1 MLHKFLYGL
10 LVMLAVSCTDEL
22 VDGFDGPMP
31 EGEAAVTFDAAF
43 HPLSDA
49 TIGRTRSLGGDAIK
63 TIRNIFVVWYDTDGD
78 NKGRYVGSQ
87 YFTAD
92 QFTTLGNE
100 PRPGSTTETETQ
112 HAEFSCPLPY
122 GKYRIYAVAN
132 MGDLSSDSRYK
143 EQIDSEETFKAISL
157 EWVQDDIAKNDQ
169 MSGHFTATETAGYK
183 KGDAPTI
190 QIDRPNIKLH
200 AWLRRAASKV
210 TLAFNTEKLKDNIFI
225 YIKSVQ
231 IKNVP
236 KHCTLIDDNDEKKI
250 SAAEHVYEEGDTIRY
265 GRGED
270 YKQWPRLTKGNSP
283 LGPELHAND
292 ASSLFFFEN
301 MQGTGQSKKQSY
313 DGVTIEH
320 PNGNTPGDPGYRD
333 GKNQGTYI
341 EVEGYYVS
349 NTMPSIGHGKIFYR
363 FMLGMDED
371 KDYNAERNYHYKI
384 TLMFNGDANDVDW
397 HIDYREEP
405 GIHVPNPYYISYLH
419 DEGMHLPISISGE
432 LSGTLKA
439 EIIEN
444 NWKPDNPETG
454 FEYWTGSV
462 YNDGPW
468 HGFLAVRKTN
478 NLIIGND
485 DGINLLSVTST
496 SAGDRERKYN
506 QRYWDNEKYG
516 AWGLLAGEVVSPRG
530 RREYNIAPAEYPD
543 ATDGGYTVTKSGDKT
558 VFSIPFYTRALHLVP
573 TSGFTGNNPYFSYMR
588 KAVVRLTATING
600 KEETEDVT
608 IYQVRRVINPKGIYR
623 SHGNANPFKVVL
635 LHREGE
641 SASTFSP
648 FPSEG
653 PWSAEIE
660 VGQDWVRL
668 NGGTDKIYG
677 DTGDD
682 IEFEFAPAGTIGEDE
697 SRFGIIKV
705 CYHDTA
711 CVHRI
716 IVRQGY
722 APAQIVPGGV
732 KWHSYNLRSDG
743 IEAASPIEEGS
754 MFRFGNIADA
764 IDASNNTAADLYR
777 DHKDTPFI
785 LSPVENKQSKPW
797 KNIEWESNKN
807 IGFTD
812 HPQTID
818 GKTCRVAEYKDFQSL
833 RDNCVTAYGVVY
845 DDSSDGVSTNVDDAF
860 SYRYDNASNY
870 NKGMRGCIVFNPTTG
885 ANIFLPIGAAGN
897 GRRKHG
903 YKEGSKRAVL
913 RYAHRSERYTNP
925 DPIYCPLFYT
935 IYQQFGAV
943 YWLNKLADSNT
954 AWDINV
960 STYNFKGFTN
970 DALDL
975 PTTDPNTDGKQS
987 DAGFIRLVEDND

>member
-1 MLHKFLYGL
+1 
-10 LVMLAVSCTDEL
+10 MLAVSCTDEL
-22 VDGFDGPMP
+22 VDESAGPIP
-31 EGEAAVTFDAAF
+31 GGETVVAFDAAF

-49 TIGRTRSLGGDAIK
+49 TIGKTRSLDVNGDAIK
-63 TIRNIFVVWYDTDGD
+63 TIRNIFVVWYGTDGD
-78 NKGRYVGSQ
+78 EDGRYIGSR
-87 YFTAD
+87 YFSAD
-92 QFTTLGNE
+92 QFTTLKNE

-112 HAEFSCPLPY
+112 HAEFSCLLPY

-132 MGDLSSDSRYK
+132 MGDLSSDNRYK
-143 EQIDSEETFKAISL
+143 GQIDSEETFKAISF
-157 EWVQDDIAKNDQ
+157 EWTQNDITKNDQ

-210 TLAFNTEKLKDNIFI
+210 TLAFDTEKLKDNIYI

-231 IKNVP
+231 IKNIP
-236 KHCTLIDDNDEKKI
+236 RNCTLIDDNNEEKI
-250 SAAEHVYEEGDTIRY
+250 FAAEHVYPEGDTIRY
-265 GRGED
+265 GRGEN
-270 YKQWPRLTKGNSP
+270 YELWPRLTRGNSP

-384 TLMFNGDANDVDW
+384 TLKFNGDANDVDW

-432 LSGTLKA
+432 LTGTLKA
-439 EIIEN
+439 QIIEN

-454 FEYWTGSV
+454 FEYYTGTV
-462 YNDGPW
+462 ANDGEW
-468 HGFLAVRKTN
+468 HGFLSLRKTN
-478 NLIIGND
+478 NIIIG
-485 DGINLLSVTST
+485 DGINVVTGG
-496 SAGDRERKYN
+496 ANAQLYN
-506 QRYWDNEKYG
+506 KRYWDNERYG
-516 AWGLLAGEVVSPRG
+516 KTGLLAGEIVSPRG
-530 RREYNIAPAEYPD
+530 RREYQIAPKEYPD
-543 ATDGGYTVTKSGDKT
+543 ATDGGYTVTKLDGKT
-558 VFSIPFYTRALHLVP
+558 VFNIPFYTRALLLVS

-623 SHGNANPFKVVL
+623 AHNSDKAFKVVL
-635 LHREGE
+635 LRREGE

-648 FPSEG
+648 FESEG

-660 VGQDWVRL
+660 VGEDWVRL

-677 DTGDD
+677 STGDN
-682 IEFEFAPAGTIGEDE
+682 IEFEFAPAGTIGENE

-705 CYHDTA
+705 LYHDYA

-722 APAQIVPGGV
+722 APTEIVAGGA

-743 IEAASPIEEGS
+743 VEATSPIEEGS
-754 MFRFGNIADA
+754 MFRFGNVSDA
-764 IDASNNTAADLYR
+764 IDASNNTVADLYR

-785 LSPVENKQSKPW
+785 LSPVENKQSKLW
-797 KNIEWESNKN
+797 KDIDWESNKN
-807 IGFTD
+807 IGFTN
-812 HPQTID
+812 HTQTID
-818 GKTCRVAEYKDFQSL
+818 GKTCHVAEYKDFQSL
-833 RDNCVTAYGVVY
+833 KDNCVMAYGVVY
-845 DDSSDGVSTNVDDAF
+845 DDNSDGVSTNVDDAF
-860 SYRYDNASNY
+860 SYRYDNTSNY

-885 ANIFLPIGAAGN
+885 ANIFFPIGAAGN
-897 GRRKHG
+897 GRRKNG
-903 YKEGSKRAVL
+903 YAEGSHRAVL
-913 RYAHRSERYTNP
+913 RYANRGAAYTESS
-925 DPIYCPLFYT
+925 IQYRPLFYA
-935 IYQQFGAV
+935 IYKQFGAF
-943 YWLNKLADSNT
+943 YWLNKLSNGNT

-960 STYNFKGFTN
+960 STYNFTGFTN

-975 PTTDPNTDGKQS
+975 TTTDPSTDGKQS
-987 DAGFIRLVEDND
+987 DAGFIRLVED